1 MRKLLCCILSLF
13 AISLAY
19 GKAVIQIK
27 EATISGIPVKVISE
41 YRSSFKTQFVTLVIA
56 EADYSREN
64 LIAIWR
70 YYCDEKYK
78 DKKDRLDLRI
88 YINRSYEFNHQFKG
102 WPVDMHTGEA
112 IGPNGTSVKLR
123 GYEAYF
129 ERKGDGALA
138 YGGDN
143 ELMIYSPNLDEPE
156 KKESVVLAGKDYK
169 K

>member
-1 MRKLLCCILSLF
+1 MRKLLCCILGLF

-27 EATISGIPVKVISE
+27 EETIAGIPVKVISE

-64 LIAIWR
+64 LISIWR
-70 YYCDEKYK
+70 HYCEKY
-78 DKKDRLDLRI
+78 DKKDRLDLRV
-88 YINRSYEFNHQFKG
+88 YLNRTHEYNRQFDG
-102 WPVDMHTGEA
+102 WPVNMDTGEA
-112 IGPNGTSVKLR
+112 FGPNGIKAKLR
-123 GYEAYF
+123 SFEAYF

-143 ELMIYSPNLDEPE
+143 ELMIYSPNPDEPE

>member
-1 MRKLLCCILSLF
+1 

-102 WPVDMHTGEA
+102 WPVNMHTGEA
-112 IGPNGTSVKLR
+112 FGPNGTSVKLR
-123 GYEAYF
+123 
-129 ERKGDGALA
+129 
-138 YGGDN
+138 
-143 ELMIYSPNLDEPE
+143 S
-156 KKESVVLAGKDYK
+156 
-169 K
+169 